1 MRILGKAKNRWGWL
15 RLAGILGMAVVV
27 VWALTAA
34 LLRGLGDLPGLAWSG
49 YADFTL
55 AKALEWLMVPLAA
68 VLVGGWL
75 EDHEHASTI
84 ELDSQRENERRLAA
98 QREEALR
105 QLHAAVDGA
114 LAAAKHGEHE
124 LPSPARAQLAE
135 AVQTALAQLD
145 GKGRGE
151 VLSLLHGKKL
161 VETPFAELAQ
171 ADFSGAL
178 LHNARLNGTHLPGA
192 NFAGAKIDGSH
203 LSKCDFTGANLARVF
218 IQHSDLRGS
227 VLAGCDLSRSRLIDV
242 DLEGADLSAAVLE
255 DAFFKNANLKH
266 ARVPETFD
274 QATLIETVLPDGR
287 RVTNQ
292 NGKEYLKQ
300 KEYADLVDKL

>member
-114 LAAAKHGEHE
+114 LAETGHA
-124 LPSPARAQLAE
+124 LPAPTRAQLAE

-227 VLAGCDLSRSRLIDV
+227 MLAGCDLSRSRLIDV

-266 ARVPETFD
+266 AKVPEPLD
-274 QATLIETVLPDGR
+274 RAVLIETVLPDGR

>member
-1 MRILGKAKNRWGWL
+1 MRIFDKAKNRWGWL
-15 RLAGILGMAVVV
+15 RLAGILGTAAVVM
-27 VWALTAA
+27 WALAAA
-34 LLRGLGDLPGLAWSG
+34 LLRGLGELPGLAWSG
-49 YADFTL
+49 YAAFTPV
-55 AKALEWLMVPLAA
+55 KALEWLLVPLTAA
-68 VLVGGWL
+68 LVAGWL
-75 EDHEHASTI
+75 EDHEHASAA
-84 ELDSQRENERRLAA
+84 ELESRRENEHRLAA
-98 QREEALR
+98 QREETLH
-105 QLHAAVDGA
+105 QLHAVVEGALDGA
-114 LAAAKHGEHE
+114 GHE
-124 LPSPARAQLAE
+124 LPAPTRARLAQ
-135 AVQTALAQLD
+135 AVQAALAQLD

-151 VLSLLHGKKL
+151 ALGLLHARKL

-192 NFAGAKIDGSH
+192 NLSGAKVTGAH
-203 LSKCDFTGANLARVF
+203 LAKCDFTGANLARVF

-227 VLAGCDLSRSRLIDV
+227 MLAGCDLSRSRLIDV

-266 ARVPETFD
+266 AKVSEPLDRAV
-274 QATLIETVLPDGR
+274 LIETVLPDGR

>member
-1 MRILGKAKNRWGWL
+1 MRIFGKAKNRWGWL
-15 RLAGILGMAVVV
+15 RLAGILGTAVVV
-27 VWALTAA
+27 MWALAAA

-49 YADFTL
+49 YAAFTPV
-55 AKALEWLMVPLAA
+55 KALEWLLVPLTAA
-68 VLVGGWL
+68 LVAGWL
-75 EDHEHASTI
+75 EDHEHASAA
-84 ELDSQRENERRLAA
+84 ELESRRENERRLAA
-98 QREEALR
+98 QREETLR
-105 QLHAAVDGA
+105 QLHAAVEGAQDGA
-114 LAAAKHGEHE
+114 GHE
-124 LPSPARAQLAE
+124 LPAPTRARLAQ
-135 AVQTALAQLD
+135 AVQAALAQLD

-151 VLSLLHGKKL
+151 ALGLLHAKKL

-192 NFAGAKIDGSH
+192 NLAGAKINGAH
-203 LSKCDFTGANLARVF
+203 LTKCDFTGANLARVF
-218 IQHSDLRGS
+218 IQQSDLRGS
-227 VLAGCDLSRSRLIDV
+227 VLAGCNLSRSRLIDV

-266 ARVPETFD
+266 AKVPEPLD
-274 QATLIETVLPDGR
+274 RAVLIETVLPDGR